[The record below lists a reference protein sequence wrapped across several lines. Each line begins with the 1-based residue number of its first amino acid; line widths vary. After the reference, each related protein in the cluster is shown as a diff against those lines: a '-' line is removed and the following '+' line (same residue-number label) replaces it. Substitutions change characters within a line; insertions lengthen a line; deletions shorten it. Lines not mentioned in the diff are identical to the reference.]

1 MLTFFFF
8 FNWSIS
14 WSSNT
19 LATWCKELTHWK
31 RPWCW
36 EDWRQEE
43 KGTTE
48 DEMVG
53 WHHQL
58 NEHELEQ
65 APGVGDGQRRLACSS
80 PWGHKESDTTGR
92 LNWTELNN
100 WFKCCLVSAVQQSES
115 VIHIY
120 IHSFLDSFSLKA
132 ITEYWAEFPVL
143 HRLDCWSFPLLH
155 VTTPCHCNFWKLQNS
170 CKRRKVYDIV
180 IYDKKYIFGFCLA

>member
-8 FNWSIS
+8 FYWSIS

-36 EDWRQEE
+36 EDWMQEE

-65 APGVGDGQRRLACSS
+65 APGVGDGQGRLACSS
-80 PWGHKESDTTGR
+80 PWGRKESDTTGR

-100 WFKCCLVSAVQQSES
+100 WFTMLS
-115 VIHIY
+115 
-120 IHSFLDSFSLKA
+120 SFSCTAKWISYTYIYPLFFRFFFLRG
-132 ITEYWAEFPVL
+132 YYRVL
-143 HRLDCWSFPLLH
+143 SRISCTTQVRLLIFSIASCDYPMPL
-155 VTTPCHCNFWKLQNS
+155 
-170 CKRRKVYDIV
+170 
-180 IYDKKYIFGFCLA
+180 